1 MRIRTILLG
10 GLLLAL
16 ACQQAPRD
24 EATVE
29 FKQADP
35 PETSAPLNA
44 ERPGAGSGQA
54 LADSTAI
61 VSSNAARVRT
71 TDTTHRFIR
80 TADLR
85 FRVKDV
91 VQATLGIEDI
101 VGAHNGWVERT
112 ELRNMPAGQQRI
124 PVSTDS
130 TLEIA
135 RYDLVNT
142 VTLRVPDIELDS
154 TLRAIGRWVDL
165 FDHRT
170 VQADDVRLR
179 LMAQAMEARR
189 QQVHGRRLEQAIGD
203 QGRKLRE
210 TTAAEE
216 ALLHSAE
223 RADEARLA
231 SLDLE
236 DRIAYSTVK
245 LDIHQPTLVRR
256 ELVAN
261 DRDIEGY
268 RPPLAGRMGAAL
280 GQGWRLLEGLL
291 LALLSVWP
299 VLVLAAAAVVL
310 WRRRPRPAKA

>member
-1 MRIRTILLG
+1 MILFG

-16 ACQQAPRD
+16 ACHQAPRD
-24 EATVE
+24 EAAVAQE
-29 FKQADP
+29 GLAR
-35 PETSAPLNA
+35 PEAPMPLDKDKGRN
-44 ERPGAGSGQA
+44 GSGPA
-54 LADSTAI
+54 IADTTAI
-61 VSSNAARVRT
+61 VRSSAARVSV

-112 ELRNMPAGQQRI
+112 ELRNVPAGQQRI
-124 PVSTDS
+124 PVSADS
-130 TLEIA
+130 LLEIS

-142 VTLRVPDIELDS
+142 VTLRVPDVELDS

-165 FDHRT
+165 FEHRT
-170 VQADDVRLR
+170 VLADDVRLR
-179 LMAQAMEARR
+179 LMAQALEARR

-236 DRIAYSTVK
+236 DRIAYSTVR

-261 DRDIEGY
+261 DHDIEGY

-291 LALLSVWP
+291 LAALSVWP
-299 VLVLAAAAVVL
+299 VLLLAAAAVVL

>member
-1 MRIRTILLG
+1 MILPG

-16 ACQQAPRD
+16 ACHQAPRD

-29 FKQADP
+29 FKETAP
-35 PETSAPLNA
+35 PEAPFPPEA
-44 ERPGAGSGQA
+44 ERSRNGSDQA
-54 LADSTAI
+54 LADTTAI
-61 VSSNAARVRT
+61 VGSSAARVRT
-71 TDTTHRFIR
+71 TDTIHRFIR

-112 ELRNMPAGQQRI
+112 ELRNVPARQQRI
-124 PVSTDS
+124 PVSADS
-130 TLEIA
+130 ILEIS

-142 VTLRVPDIELDS
+142 VTFRVPDVELDS
-154 TLRAIGRWVDL
+154 TLRAIGRWVDI
-165 FDHRT
+165 FEHRT
-170 VQADDVRLR
+170 VLADDVRLR
-179 LMAQAMEARR
+179 LMAQALEARR
-189 QQVHGRRLEQAIGD
+189 RQVHGRRLEQAIDG

-216 ALLHSAE
+216 ALLRSAE

-231 SLDLE
+231 GLDLE

-261 DRDIEGY
+261 DHDIEGY